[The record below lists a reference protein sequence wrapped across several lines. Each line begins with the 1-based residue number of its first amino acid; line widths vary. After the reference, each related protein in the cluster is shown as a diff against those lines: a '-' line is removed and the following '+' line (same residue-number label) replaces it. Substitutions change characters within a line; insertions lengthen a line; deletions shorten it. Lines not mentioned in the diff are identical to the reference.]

1 MIFNIFTDFLNKII
15 FFLKSVLILLWSM
28 IHHQHIKESFFI
40 GLANLLPRSVYSNRK
55 VRWRLLKLAGVQIT
69 GPVEIADQ
77 IEIKQIGRASQ
88 ITIGQGTYIN
98 SGVRFATSEDAPIT
112 IGDRVLIG
120 PRCSFETA
128 SHSLNLLEGKQRS
141 RFTKP
146 IIIENDV
153 WIATGVIVLPGVR
166 IGEGSVVA
174 AGAVVTTDVPPYT
187 LVGGVPAR
195 VIKQLTLPD
204 DS

>member
-1 MIFNIFTDFLNKII
+1 MENKTIYSLEKIKETIKNLLII
-15 FFLKSVLILLWSM
+15 STAFIPN
-28 IHHQHIKESFFI
+28 QHWRESFFI
-40 GLANLLPRSVYSNRK
+40 GLANFLPRSVYSNRK

-88 ITIGQGTYIN
+88 ISIGQGTYIN
-98 SGVRFATSEDAPIT
+98 SGVRFSTSEDAPIT
-112 IGDRVLIG
+112 IGERVLIG

-128 SHSLNLLEGKQRS
+128 SHSLNLSEGKQRS

-146 IIIENDV
+146 IMIENDV

-204 DS
+204 GS